1 MADIIEMVEV
11 TGEAGMLGR
20 PAFIEQHTREMK
32 VELMD
37 EEEEQRIPVINLE
50 DDDEEVDLDA
60 LIADWERRERRNP
73 FFNFEVDLEA
83 VAHGAGGLAAM
94 LARRDE
100 EVRIVREIRYIR
112 AANRGIVE
120 EREDEE
126 AGGDD
131 DHGGV
136 PEPRPP
142 IAAIR
147 PPALNDNVYVNI
159 PPPMG
164 LQELLFGPHVEAN
177 EAPIDEIEDDVDS
190 GEDSGDDG
198 SDVDE
203 EDESMVVHVESESEK
218 DSEDDDDEEEE
229 EEDEGEAGNVGDRVE
244 GGDYKYFFPPRLP
257 SFQFPVADFRKESET
272 EKDSED
278 DDDEEEDSDGEAGNV
293 GDRGEGGGYEY
304 FIPPRLPSFQFPV
317 AVSGE
322 ESDVDEEDEAMEE
335 DSDAEV
341 DVDSEA
347 EAERDDEGENVEESG
362 GDDDR
367 EAESDPEN
375 SMMIID
381 AEGYYG
387 HDDSD
392 ADAESVNGG
401 EGGECDGNNEEMR
414 IDDENRIRLPSFRYP
429 RFVLPDSEVL
439 ANGEDAGNDVD
450 DSDVS
455 TVVLAESESGE
466 DSEDDDVMVIDQDDS
481 DIEIIEAEDDDDIMI
496 VDEIPPRPRPVLNIP
511 YGRVQQHRPR
521 PPVIDLEDFEDED
534 EEEIVVIRG

>member
-37 EEEEQRIPVINLE
+37 EEEQRIPVINLE
-50 DDDEEVDLDA
+50 DDDEEEDFEA

-131 DHGGV
+131 DHGGA

-147 PPALNDNVYVNI
+147 LPALNDNVYVNI
-159 PPPMG
+159 PPPMD

-177 EAPIDEIEDDVDS
+177 EAPIDEIDDAEDS
-190 GEDSGDDG
+190 GEDSEVEEDSGEEDHVEFSGDDG
-198 SDVDE
+198 SEVDE

-218 DSEDDDDEEEE
+218 DSEDDDDEEEM
-229 EEDEGEAGNVGDRVE
+229 EEDEGEAGNVG
-244 GGDYKYFFPPRLP
+244 G
-257 SFQFPVADFRKESET
+257 
-272 EKDSED
+272 
-278 DDDEEEDSDGEAGNV
+278 
-293 GDRGEGGGYEY
+293 RGEGGEYRY

-317 AVSGE
+317 ADSGE
-322 ESDVDEEDEAMEE
+322 ESDVDEEDEEDEEMEE
-335 DSDAEV
+335 DSEAEV

-381 AEGYYG
+381 AEDYYG
-387 HDDSD
+387 HDDFDADADPD

-401 EGGECDGNNEEMR
+401 EGGECDANNKEMI
-414 IDDENRIRLPSFRYP
+414 IDDENPIRLPSFRYP
-429 RFVLPDSEVL
+429 RFVLPDSEVVG
-439 ANGEDAGNDVD
+439 NGEEENNGHVELEDAGNDVD

-455 TVVLAESESGE
+455 TLVLAESESGE

-511 YGRVQQHRPR
+511 YGRVQQNRPR
-521 PPVIDLEDFEDED
+521 PPVIDLEDFDDEG
-534 EEEIVVIRG
+534 EEEIVVLRG